1 MRYSYNAV
9 EIPATGYAH
18 AAAMNRAALSILG
31 HGEVGDDDNPDVVI
45 DHNALAYLPGREP
58 GPLRIACTTWELLSP
73 APARLQPS
81 GYDVV
86 TMPSWFALRH
96 SGLTGSRVRHGLPTD
111 YARPSTR
118 HDETFRFYVI
128 MERPAAHKN
137 LEGLVAAYAHAFTA
151 EDAVHLTVKLRQGW
165 DDVHNAVVGALA
177 ALCEPEHKDDL
188 PAIEVVAEEW
198 GTDEIQALHARSDC
212 YVSLAR
218 GEAFGIPVLEA
229 ATMGNHVIVPEQGPY
244 AEYLSATQ
252 VDYIRCHEQPA
263 AVPPEFDGEYVV
275 RHAPLGV
282 SVRGRWV
289 EPDRCHAA
297 SLMVRAVLNR
307 GSRYRELPVDTMW
320 DVVADWEQLLTDRQI
335 KPHA

>member
-1 MRYSYNAV
+1 
-9 EIPATGYAH
+9 
-18 AAAMNRAALSILG
+18 
-31 HGEVGDDDNPDVVI
+31 
-45 DHNALAYLPGREP
+45 
-58 GPLRIACTTWELLSP
+58 
-73 APARLQPS
+73 
-81 GYDVV
+81 
-86 TMPSWFALRH
+86 MPSWFALRH
-96 SGLTGSRVRHGLPTD
+96 SGIAGTRIRHGLPTG

-118 HDETFRFYVI
+118 NDETFRFYVI

-151 EDAVHLTVKLRQGW
+151 EAAVHLTVKLRQGW
-165 DDVHNAVVGALA
+165 SDVNRAVIGALA
-177 ALCEPEHKDDL
+177 ALCEPEHKGDL

-198 GTDEIQALHARSDC
+198 GTDDIQALHAKSDC

-263 AVPPEFDGEYVV
+263 VVPPEFDGEYVI

-282 SVRGRWV
+282 SVRGRWA

-297 SLMVRAVLNR
+297 LLMARAAANKAL
-307 GSRYRELPVDTMW
+307 RYSKPPVDTMC
-320 DVVADWEQLLTDRQI
+320 DVVEDWAQLLGDHQI